1 MKTANVAIVGFLVLS
16 LAMPQVFADE
26 VENCKLGG
34 CTAEQL
40 AAYKLLPLTV
50 HTDKNNYNAGDA
62 IIISGVLQDTI
73 VEGYQVA
80 LMVVSPI
87 GNIVSIAQISPDSN
101 NQFTSTIQ
109 SGEGGLWKASGTY
122 TIEAKYNNMA
132 ADTTF
137 EFDSGIVAEVTT
149 SAEAVVEEDEE
160 TITVVVGEGNEG
172 EIFSIKYS
180 ITNGTVVGAYV
191 DIENKSVIILLDTTN
206 DGIIDLLVPKALI
219 TTDEFGFFI
228 LVDGE
233 EANNYDESETSSNT
247 SFSIPFAAGTEEIE
261 IIGTWVVPEFGAIAG
276 LVLALAIIS
285 IIVLSAKTRLNV
297 IPKI

>member
-1 MKTANVAIVGFLVLS
+1 
-16 LAMPQVFADE
+16 MPQVFADS
-26 VENCKLGG
+26 VENCKHGG

-50 HTDKNNYNAGDA
+50 SVDKNNYNAGDT
-62 IIISGVLQDTI
+62 ITVSGVLQDNITP
-73 VEGYQVA
+73 GYQIA

-101 NQFTSTIQ
+101 NEFTKKIQ

-122 TIEAKYNNMA
+122 TIEAKYNNMK

-137 EFDSGIVAEVTT
+137 EFDSGIVAEV
-149 SAEAVVEEDEE
+149 SVAAEAIVEEDEE
-160 TITVVVGEGNEG
+160 TITVTVGEGSEG
-172 EIFSIKYS
+172 QIFSIKYS

-191 DIENKSVIILLDTTN
+191 DIENKSLIILINTTD
-206 DGIIDLLVPKALI
+206 DGIIDLLVPNTLI
-219 TTDEFGFFI
+219 TSDDFGFFI

-233 EANNYDESETSSNT
+233 EANNYDESETSGST

-276 LVLALAIIS
+276 LVLAVAIIS
-285 IIVLSAKTRLNV
+285 IIVLSAKTRLNI

>member
-1 MKTANVAIVGFLVLS
+1 MKKVAPILVGFMILS
-16 LAMPQVFADE
+16 MIVPQAFSDSI
-26 VENCKLGG
+26 ENCKQGG
-34 CTAEQL
+34 CTAEEL
-40 AAYKLLPLTV
+40 AAYKLLPLSIS
-50 HTDKNNYNAGDA
+50 TDEDNYNAGDS
-62 IIISGVLQDTI
+62 IIISGILQDNITP
-73 VEGYQVA
+73 GYQVA

-87 GNIVSIAQISPDSN
+87 GNIVSIAQLSPDTN
-101 NQFTSTIQ
+101 NEFTKKIQ
-109 SGEGGLWKASGTY
+109 TGEGGLWKASGTY

-233 EANNYDESETSSNT
+233 EANNYDESETSGNT

-276 LVLALAIIS
+276 LVLAAAIIS